1 MKLAKKLLMVLLL
14 APALSWANSE
24 DYRVV
29 TMNQVPERVREAA
42 LSAKPGIYVT
52 RIVRLEENDD
62 LSFRFYASQVG
73 RYWVIVVRDD
83 GEVIDLYESPSAP
96 PRLSKAAPN
105 D

>member
-1 MKLAKKLLMVLLL
+1 MVLLL
-14 APALSWANSE
+14 APAFAWANSE
-24 DYRVV
+24 DYMVV
-29 TMNQVPERVREAA
+29 SMNQVPERVRGTAM
-42 LSAKPGIYVT
+42 SAKPGIYVT

-62 LSFRFYASQVG
+62 LSYRFYASQVG

-83 GEVIDLYESPSAP
+83 GQLIDLYESPSAP